1 MRSTTNF
8 PYLFFLGA
16 TAALGGLLFGFDIA
30 IITGAGPFLMEQF
43 RLDDLS
49 LGWAFSSLLFGCVLG
64 SAVAGRLTDTYGRRG
79 ILLWVAGLFALT
91 SLGTGLAPSF
101 GWFILF
107 RFIGGIAVGG
117 ASILAPLYVAEVS
130 PAAMRGRM
138 GTLYQLS
145 IVIGILISYVINYQL
160 HDVGAWNW
168 RWMFIS
174 GIVPSVAFFA
184 LLLPAPET
192 PRYLFK
198 AGREKEAY
206 DLLNRIDGHDRAVAE
221 LEQIRASLAVAGGSL
236 KEFFSPGLR
245 RAMVVGFVLAIL
257 VHVSGIN
264 TVIDYAPAILK
275 SAGWKIDAALF
286 STFVIGI
293 VNFLFTLVSF
303 WVIDRYGRKVLYIT
317 GSIGMAVV
325 LAALTTAAALDCF
338 RGGLVLGL
346 LLAYIAFFAAC
357 IGPVFWTLVPEI
369 FPNRVRGLAMSVPVL
384 TQWVA
389 NAVMVL
395 FFPVAFNQLG
405 KVPTFAFLAVMALTQ
420 ALFTW
425 RLVPET
431 KGLSLEEIEALWRP
445 APSAKKLGSS
455 PAEGGVK

>member
-1 MRSTTNF
+1 MRATTNIS
-8 PYLFFLGA
+8 YVLFLGA

-30 IITGAGPFLMEQF
+30 IITGAGPFLMEHF
-43 RLDDLS
+43 KLDDLS

-64 SAVAGRLTDTYGRRG
+64 SVVAGRLTDTFGRRG
-79 ILLWVAGLFALT
+79 VLLWVAALFALT
-91 SLGTGLAPSF
+91 SLGTGLAPTF
-101 GWFILF
+101 DWFILF
-107 RFIGGIAVGG
+107 RFLGGIAVGG

-145 IVIGILISYVINYQL
+145 IVIGILVSYIINYQL
-160 HDVGAWNW
+160 HDLGAWNW
-168 RWMFIS
+168 RWMFMS
-174 GIVPSVAFFA
+174 GVVPSVAFFA

-192 PRYLFK
+192 PRFLFK

-206 DLLNRIDGHDRAVAE
+206 DILERIDGHDRAVAE
-221 LEQIRASLAVAGGSL
+221 LEQIRASLAVAGGAFAEL
-236 KEFFSPGLR
+236 FKPGLR
-245 RAMVVGFVLAIL
+245 RALGAGFVLAIL
-257 VHVSGIN
+257 VHGSGIA
-264 TVIDYAPAILK
+264 TVIDYAPSILK
-275 SAGWKIDAALF
+275 SAGWQIDAAIF
-286 STFVIGI
+286 STFVIGM

-317 GSIGMAVV
+317 GSLGMTVV
-325 LAALTTAAALDCF
+325 LAALATAAALGCF

-395 FFPVAFNQLG
+395 FFPAAFNQIG
-405 KVPTFAFLAVMALTQ
+405 KAPTFAFLAVMALMQ

-425 RLVPET
+425 RMVPET
-431 KGLSLEEIEALWRP
+431 KGLSLEEIEKMWRP
-445 APSAKKLGSS
+445 DR
-455 PAEGGVK
+455 